1 MRYSRRRAALFLLIV
16 LFALAA
22 LLYPE
27 IVYRGLAPIE
37 VGPNPF
43 L

>member
-1 MRYSRRRAALFLLIV
+1 MIFSRRRAALFLLIV

-27 IVYRGLAPIE
+27 FVYRGLAPAEI
-37 VGPNPF
+37 GPNPF
-43 L
+43 